1 MAETTQHDDP
11 RPPAPSPLEQLAEA
25 HRVGTTSKGWDGEP
39 ARVSP
44 ETLVTVLA
52 ALGVDASSD
61 TAVAQALEDAVTGPW
76 RSVLPAV
83 VVVRRGRADPVAL
96 HVPAGAAVELS
107 AVGEDGVHYTVTVG
121 EARETRTVDGRHLER
136 RDATLPHAL
145 PLGWHTL
152 RAAIDGQESSCTLV
166 VTPDRLSTTTAL
178 AEHRRW
184 GLMAQ
189 LYSVRSADSWG
200 IGDLADLGRIAQA
213 AAQHEGDFVL
223 VNPLHAAEPVPPV
236 EPSPYLPTTRR
247 YFHPLYLRV
256 EDIPEYARL
265 GAAARDRIEGLAVG
279 FAAANTA
286 TDLLDRDSSYAAK
299 LEALELVFAVERP
312 AQRQQDFDAYRAHQG
327 QGLADFALWSA
338 LAEAYAPDA
347 PEWQAVGR
355 PGSPGTRE
363 AARRHAGRIE
373 FHAWL
378 QWLLDEQLQEAQL
391 DATDAGMSIGVV
403 HDLAVGVHPSGADA
417 WALQDVLAAGIS
429 VGAPPD
435 MFNQLGQDWSQPP
448 WHPDRLAASG
458 YAAFR
463 DMLRNILRH
472 AGGIRVDHIL
482 GLFRLWWIPQG
493 AAPGAGAYVY
503 YDHEAL
509 IGILA
514 LEAERAGAIV
524 VGEDLGVFEPGV
536 QEYLAERGILGTSI
550 LWFEQDEDGPR
561 PPEAY
566 RKGCLTTVTVHDLPP
581 SAGYLAGEHVML
593 RERLGLLS
601 RSVEEEQAEDRAVQ
615 EKFLALLRNRHLL
628 ADGPAGVPETVEAL
642 HAFIA
647 QTPSVLLGVAL
658 ADAVGERRTQN
669 QPGTKDE
676 YPNWRIP
683 LADADGRAVLVED
696 LAANERFSSLVAS
709 LGLSAAPGTPRPATG
724 PAAGAQAERAVAPLP
739 GSVVG

>member
-1 MAETTQHDDP
+1 MADTTQHEEG
-11 RPPAPSPLEQLAEA
+11 APVAPTPLEQLADA
-25 HRVGTTSKGWDGEP
+25 HRVGTTFKGWDGRP
-39 ARVSP
+39 ARVAP

-61 TAVAQALEDAVTGPW
+61 ASIGQALTDVEDGPW

-83 VVVRRGRADPVAL
+83 VVVRRSDLDPVVL
-96 HVPAGAAVELS
+96 HVPVGAEVEFWAVD
-107 AVGEDGVHYTVTVG
+107 EDGVHYTGTVG
-121 EARETRTVDGRHLER
+121 DTTGARTVDGQALEQR
-136 RDATLPHAL
+136 EGTLPHAL

-152 RAAIDGQESSCTLV
+152 HARVDGRETSSTFV
-166 VTPDRLSTTTAL
+166 VTPDRLSTTAAL
-178 AEHRRW
+178 RKHRTW

-189 LYSVRSADSWG
+189 LYSVRSSGSWG
-200 IGDLADLGRIAQA
+200 IGDLSDLGQLAQA
-213 AAQHEGDFVL
+213 AAAHNGGFVL

-247 YFHPLYLRV
+247 YFHPLYLRI

-265 GAAARDRIEGLAVG
+265 DDAARARISALAAG
-279 FAAANTA
+279 FTAANTA
-286 TDLLDRDSSYAAK
+286 TGLLDRDSSYTAK
-299 LEALELVFAVERP
+299 LEALELVFAHPRP
-312 AQRQQDFDAYRAHQG
+312 EQRQRDFDAYRAHQG

-338 LAEAYAPDA
+338 LAETYPPGA
-347 PEWQAVGR
+347 PEWDDVGR
-355 PGSPGTRE
+355 PGSASARE
-363 AARRHAGRIE
+363 YAERHAERIE
-373 FHAWL
+373 FHEWL

-391 DATDAGMSIGVV
+391 EATGAGMRIGVV

-417 WALQDVLAAGIS
+417 WSLQDVLASGIS

-435 MFNQLGQDWSQPP
+435 MFNQHGQDWSQPP
-448 WHPDRLAASG
+448 WHPERLAASG

-503 YDHEAL
+503 YDHRAL
-509 IGILA
+509 IGILV

-536 QEYLAERGILGTSI
+536 QEYLGERGVFGTSI

-566 RKGCLTTVTVHDLPP
+566 REGCLTTVTVHDLPP
-581 SAGYLAGEHVML
+581 SAGYLAGEHVAL
-593 RERLGLLS
+593 REKLGLLS
-601 RSVEEEQAEDRAVQ
+601 RPVAEEQAEDRAVQ
-615 EKFLALLRNRHLL
+615 EKFLALLRQRGLL
-628 ADGPAGVPETVEAL
+628 EGASPDVRQTVEAL

-669 QPGTKDE
+669 QPGTNDE

-696 LAANERFSSLVAS
+696 LAGNERFASLVAS
-709 LGLSAAPGTPRPATG
+709 LGLASADGD
-724 PAAGAQAERAVAPLP
+724 AAEPVA
-739 GSVVG
+739 

>member
-1 MAETTQHDDP
+1 MAHTTQHDDARP
-11 RPPAPSPLEQLAEA
+11 RTPSPLARLAEA
-25 HRVGTTSKGWDGEP
+25 HRVGTTFKGWDGEP
-39 ARVSP
+39 AQVAP
-44 ETLVTVLA
+44 ATLVAVLA

-61 TAVAQALEDAVTGPW
+61 AAIAQALADAATAPW

-83 VVVRRGRADPVAL
+83 VVVRRSDTDPVPL
-96 HVPAGAAVELS
+96 HVPAGAEVELWI
-107 AVGEDGVHYTVTVG
+107 VDEDGVRHPGSVG
-121 EARETRTVDGRHLER
+121 VAVEARTIDRRDVER
-136 RDATLPHAL
+136 RDATLPRSL

-152 RAAIDGQESSCTLV
+152 HAGVDGRESTCALV
-166 VTPDRLSTTTAL
+166 VTPDRLGTTAAL
-178 AEHRRW
+178 AGRRRW

-189 LYSVRSADSWG
+189 LYSVRSAGSWG
-200 IGDLADLGRIAQA
+200 IGDLADLGGIAQA
-213 AAQHEGDFVL
+213 AARHRGDFVL

-247 YFHPLYLRV
+247 YFHPLYLRI
-256 EDIPEYARL
+256 EDIPEYAGL
-265 GAAARDRIEGLAVG
+265 GAPERKRVEDLAAG
-279 FAAANTA
+279 FSTVNTA

-299 LEALELVFAVERP
+299 LEALELIFAVGRP
-312 AQRQQDFDAYRAHQG
+312 AGRQQDFDRYRADQG
-327 QGLADFALWSA
+327 RGLADFALWSA
-338 LAEAYAPDA
+338 LAEAYPPGA
-347 PEWQAVGR
+347 PEWDGVGR
-355 PGSPGTRE
+355 PGSPG
-363 AARRHAGRIE
+363 ARASAERHAERVD

-378 QWLLDEQLQEAQL
+378 QWLLDEQLREAQQK
-391 DATDAGMSIGVV
+391 ATDAGMSIGVV

-417 WALQDVLAAGIS
+417 WALQDVLARGIS

-435 MFNQLGQDWSQPP
+435 MFNQRGQDWSQPP

-493 AAPGAGAYVY
+493 EAPGAGAYVY
-503 YDHEAL
+503 YDHRAL

-550 LWFEQDEDGPR
+550 LWFEQDADGPL

-566 RKGCLTTVTVHDLPP
+566 REGCLTTVTVHDLPP
-581 SAGYLAGEHVML
+581 SAGYLAGEHVAL

-601 RSVEEEQAEDRAVQ
+601 RPVEEEQAEDRAVQ
-615 EKFLALLRNRHLL
+615 EKFLDLLRERRLL
-628 ADGPAGVPETVEAL
+628 ADGAEDIPGTVEAL
-642 HAFIA
+642 HAFIG
-647 QTPSVLLGVAL
+647 QTPSLLLGVAL
-658 ADAVGERRTQN
+658 ADAVGERCTQN
-669 QPGTKDE
+669 QPGTHDE

-683 LADADGRAVLVED
+683 LADADGAAVLVED
-696 LAANERFSSLVAS
+696 LAANGRFSSLVAS
-709 LGLSAAPGTPRPATG
+709 LGLPAGAGTPDGPTRAEEPTPPAG
-724 PAAGAQAERAVAPLP
+724 
-739 GSVVG
+739 

>member
-1 MAETTQHDDP
+1 M
-11 RPPAPSPLEQLAEA
+11 
-25 HRVGTTSKGWDGEP
+25 GTTFKGWDGDP
-39 ARVSP
+39 AQVSP
-44 ETLVTVLA
+44 ETLVAVLA

-61 TAVAQALEDAVTGPW
+61 DAVARALADTATAAW

-83 VVVRRGRADPVAL
+83 VVVRRSDTDPVPL
-96 HVPAGAAVELS
+96 HVPAGADVEFWAVDE
-107 AVGEDGVHYTVTVG
+107 GGVRHPGTVG
-121 EARETRTVDGRHLER
+121 AAAEARTVDGHDLER
-136 RDATLPHAL
+136 RDGTLPHGVD
-145 PLGWHTL
+145 LGWHTL
-152 RAAIDGQESSCTLV
+152 HARVDGRESTCAFV
-166 VTPDRLSTTTAL
+166 VTPDRLSTTAAL
-178 AEHRRW
+178 ADHRSW

-189 LYSVRSADSWG
+189 LYSVRSAGSWG
-200 IGDLADLGRIAQA
+200 VGDLADLGRIAQA
-213 AAQHEGDFVL
+213 AAQYRGDFVL

-247 YFHPLYLRV
+247 YFHPLYLRI
-256 EDIPEYARL
+256 EDIPEYADL
-265 GAAARDRIEGLAVG
+265 DAPARTRIEELAAG
-279 FAAANTA
+279 FAAANTT
-286 TDLLDRDSSYAAK
+286 TDLLDRNSSYAAK
-299 LEALELVFAVERP
+299 LEALELLFAVER
-312 AQRQQDFDAYRAHQG
+312 AAARQQDFDDYRAHQG
-327 QGLADFALWSA
+327 RGLADFALWST
-338 LAEAYAPDA
+338 LAETYPPDA
-347 PEWQAVGR
+347 PEWRDIGR
-355 PGSPGTRE
+355 PGS
-363 AARRHAGRIE
+363 AAAHAFTERHAGRIE

-378 QWLLDEQLQEAQL
+378 QWLLDEQLRDAQQE
-391 DATDAGMSIGVV
+391 ATDAGMAIGVV

-493 AAPGAGAYVY
+493 EAPGAGAYVY
-503 YDHEAL
+503 YDHRAL

-550 LWFEQDEDGPR
+550 LWFEQDADGPL

-566 RKGCLTTVTVHDLPP
+566 RRGCLTTVTVHDLPP
-581 SAGYLAGEHVML
+581 SAGYLAGEHVAL

-601 RSVEEEQAEDRAVQ
+601 RPVEEEQAEDHAVQ
-615 EKFLALLRNRHLL
+615 EKFLDLLRDRDLL
-628 ADGPAGVPETVEAL
+628 PDGAAGVPETVEAL
-642 HAFIA
+642 HAFIG

-669 QPGTKDE
+669 QPGTNDE

-696 LAANERFSSLVAS
+696 LAANRRLASLVAS
-709 LGLSAAPGTPRPATG
+709 LGLPADPGATG
-724 PAAGAQAERAVAPLP
+724 PAA
-739 GSVVG
+739 

>member
-1 MAETTQHDDP
+1 MADTTQHQEATP
-11 RPPAPSPLEQLAEA
+11 KAPSRLEQLAEA
-25 HRVGTTSKGWDGEP
+25 HRVGTTFKGWDGEP
-39 ARVSP
+39 ARVTP

-61 TAVAQALEDAVTGPW
+61 AAIEQALEDVGTGPW
-76 RSVLPAV
+76 RSVLPTV
-83 VVVRRGRADPVAL
+83 VVVRQSDVDPVML
-96 HVPAGAAVELS
+96 HVPAGAEVEFWAVDEDGIRYTGAVAGAVASRIIDGEAVER
-107 AVGEDGVHYTVTVG
+107 
-121 EARETRTVDGRHLER
+121 REG
-136 RDATLPHAL
+136 TLPHAM

-152 RAAIDGQESSCTLV
+152 HASVDGHETSCTLV
-166 VTPDRLSTTTAL
+166 ITPDRLSTTAAL
-178 AEHRRW
+178 MDHRTW

-189 LYSVRSADSWG
+189 LYSVRSSASWG
-200 IGDLADLGRIAQA
+200 IGDLADLGSIAQA
-213 AAQHEGDFVL
+213 TAAHGGDFVL

-247 YFHPLYLRV
+247 YFHPLYLRI

-265 GAAARDRIEGLAVG
+265 DAAARTRIAGLAAG
-279 FAAANTA
+279 FAEANTA
-286 TDLLDRDSSYAAK
+286 TTLLDRDASYAAK

-312 AQRQQDFDAYRAHQG
+312 EQRQHDFDAYRAHQG

-338 LAEAYAPDA
+338 LAETLAPGA
-347 PEWQAVGR
+347 PEWEDVGR
-355 PGSPGTRE
+355 PGSEG
-363 AARRHAGRIE
+363 ARAFAERHAARIE
-373 FHAWL
+373 FHEWL
-378 QWLLDEQLQEAQL
+378 QWLVDEQLQEAQL
-391 DATDAGMSIGVV
+391 EATGSGMSIGVV

-417 WALQDVLAAGIS
+417 WALQDVLASGIS

-435 MFNQLGQDWSQPP
+435 MFNQHGQDWSQPP
-448 WHPDRLAASG
+448 WHPEHLAASG

-493 AAPGAGAYVY
+493 AEPGAGAYVY
-503 YDHEAL
+503 YDHKAL

-536 QEYLAERGILGTSI
+536 QEYLAERGIFGTSI
-550 LWFEQDEDGPR
+550 LWFEQDEDGPLL
-561 PPEAY
+561 PEAY
-566 RKGCLTTVTVHDLPP
+566 RAGCLTTVTVHDLPP
-581 SAGYLAGEHVML
+581 SAGYLAGEHVVL
-593 RERLGLLS
+593 REKLGLLS
-601 RSVEEEQAEDRAVQ
+601 RPVEEEQAEDRAVQ
-615 EKFLALLRNRHLL
+615 DKFLSLLRKRNLL
-628 ADGPAGVPETVEAL
+628 ADEPAGVQQTVEAL

-669 QPGTKDE
+669 QPGTNDE

-696 LAANERFSSLVAS
+696 LAGNPRFASLVAA
-709 LGLSAAPGTPRPATG
+709 LGLPADDREPTG
-724 PAAGAQAERAVAPLP
+724 PVA
-739 GSVVG
+739 

>member
-1 MAETTQHDDP
+1 MADTTQHADAPP
-11 RPPAPSPLEQLAEA
+11 RNPSPLERLAGA
-25 HRVGTTSKGWDGEP
+25 HRVGTTFKGWDGEP
-39 ARVSP
+39 AQVTP
-44 ETLVTVLA
+44 QTLVAVLA
-52 ALGVDASSD
+52 ALGIDASSH
-61 TAVAQALEDAVTGPW
+61 TAIARALEDTVTAPW

-83 VVVRRGRADPVAL
+83 VVVRQGDDDPVPL
-96 HVPAGAAVELS
+96 RVPAGARVEFWAVD
-107 AVGEDGVHYTVTVG
+107 EDGVRSTGTVG
-121 EARETRTVDGRHLER
+121 EAGETRTVDGRDLER
-136 RDATLPHAL
+136 RDGTLPHAL

-152 RAAIDGQESSCTLV
+152 HASVDGQESVCVFV
-166 VTPDRLSTTTAL
+166 VTPDRLSTTAAL
-178 AEHRRW
+178 ADHRSW

-213 AAQHEGDFVL
+213 AAQHHGEFVL
-223 VNPLHAAEPVPPV
+223 VNPLHAAEPIPPV

-247 YFHPLYLRV
+247 YFHPLYLRI
-256 EDIPEYARL
+256 EDIPEYASL
-265 GAAARDRIEGLAVG
+265 GAPARQRIEGLAAG
-279 FAAANTA
+279 FAAVNTS

-299 LEALELVFAVERP
+299 LEALELVFAVGRS
-312 AQRQQDFDAYRAHQG
+312 AQRRQDFDAYRSHQG

-338 LAEAYAPDA
+338 LAETYPPDA
-347 PEWQAVGR
+347 PEWHDVGR
-355 PGSPGTRE
+355 PGSPGARE
-363 AARRHAGRIE
+363 FTERHGARIE

-378 QWLLDEQLQEAQL
+378 QWLLDEQLREAQL
-391 DATDAGMSIGVV
+391 AATDAGMSIGVV
-403 HDLAVGVHPSGADA
+403 HDLAVGVHPGGADA
-417 WALQDVLAAGIS
+417 WALQDVLAAGVS

-458 YAAFR
+458 YTAFR

-493 AAPGAGAYVY
+493 EAPGAGAYVY
-503 YDHEAL
+503 YDHRAL

-550 LWFEQDEDGPR
+550 LWFEQDADGPL

-581 SAGYLAGEHVML
+581 SAGYLAGEHVAL
-593 RERLGLLS
+593 RERLGLLG
-601 RSVEEEQAEDRAVQ
+601 RPVEEEQAEDRAVQ
-615 EKFLALLRNRHLL
+615 EKFLALLRERHLL
-628 ADGPAGVPETVEAL
+628 GDAPAGVPETVEAL

-669 QPGTKDE
+669 QPGTNDE

-696 LAANERFSSLVAS
+696 LATSERFSSLVAS
-709 LGLSAAPGTPRPATG
+709 LGLSADAGTPPDATG
-724 PAAGAQAERAVAPLP
+724 ST
-739 GSVVG
+739 GSTG

>member
-1 MAETTQHDDP
+1 MADTTQHEEAVP
-11 RPPAPSPLEQLAEA
+11 TIPSPLEQLAEA
-25 HRVGTTSKGWDGEP
+25 HRVGTTFKGWDGEP
-39 ARVSP
+39 ARVAP
-44 ETLVTVLA
+44 ETLITVLA
-52 ALGVDASSD
+52 ALGVDAGSD
-61 TAVAQALEDAVTGPW
+61 AAIARALEDVEAGPW

-83 VVVRRGRADPVAL
+83 VVVRQRDVDPVVL
-96 HVPAGAAVELS
+96 HVPAGAEVEFWAVD
-107 AVGEDGVHYTVTVG
+107 EDGVHYTGTVAG
-121 EARETRTVDGRHLER
+121 ATETRTVDGQDLER
-136 RDATLPHAL
+136 RQGTLPHAL

-152 RAAIDGQESSCTLV
+152 HAVVDGQQSSCTFV
-166 VTPDRLSTTTAL
+166 VTPDRLSTTAAL
-178 AEHRRW
+178 MDHRTW

-189 LYSVRSADSWG
+189 LYSVRSSASWG
-200 IGDLADLGRIAQA
+200 IGDLADLGGLAQA
-213 AAQHEGDFVL
+213 AAAQGGGFVL

-265 GAAARDRIEGLAVG
+265 DDAGRARIAELAAR
-279 FAAANTA
+279 FAGANTA

-312 AQRQQDFDAYRAHQG
+312 EQRQHDFDAYRAHQG

-338 LAEAYAPDA
+338 LAETLAPGA
-347 PEWQAVGR
+347 PEWNDVGR
-355 PGSPGTRE
+355 PGSPGALE
-363 AARRHAGRIE
+363 FADRHAARIE
-373 FHAWL
+373 FHEWL
-378 QWLLDEQLQEAQL
+378 QWLVDEQLQEAQL
-391 DATDAGMSIGVV
+391 EATGAGMSIGVV

-417 WALQDVLAAGIS
+417 WALQDVLASGIS

-435 MFNQLGQDWSQPP
+435 MFNQHGQDWSQPP
-448 WHPDRLAASG
+448 WHPERLAESG

-493 AAPGAGAYVY
+493 AQPGGGAYVY
-503 YDHEAL
+503 YDHKAL

-536 QEYLAERGILGTSI
+536 QEYLAERGIFGTSI
-550 LWFEQDEDGPR
+550 LWFEQDEDGPL

-581 SAGYLAGEHVML
+581 SAGYLAGEHVLL
-593 RERLGLLS
+593 REKLGLLS
-601 RSVEEEQAEDRAVQ
+601 RPVEEEQAEDRATQ
-615 EKFLALLRNRHLL
+615 EKFLALLRQRGLL
-628 ADGPAGVPETVEAL
+628 EGEAPGVQETVEAL
-642 HAFIA
+642 HALIA

-669 QPGTKDE
+669 QPGTNDE

-683 LADADGRAVLVED
+683 LADAEGKAVLVED
-696 LAANERFSSLVAS
+696 LAGNQRFAS
-709 LGLSAAPGTPRPATG
+709 LIAALGVPATEGATG
-724 PAAGAQAERAVAPLP
+724 PIA
-739 GSVVG
+739 

>member
-1 MAETTQHDDP
+1 MADTNPNARIPTK
-11 RPPAPSPLEQLAEA
+11 PSPLERLAQA
-25 HRVGTTSKGWDGEP
+25 HRVGTTFKGWDGEP
-39 ARVSP
+39 AAVAP

-52 ALGVDASSD
+52 ALGVDAS
-61 TAVAQALEDAVTGPW
+61 AEEPIAAALADAEVKPW
-76 RSVLPAV
+76 RAVLPDV
-83 VVVRRGRADPVAL
+83 VVVRQSDVDPVLIHAA
-96 HVPAGAAVELS
+96 AGADVSLWAID
-107 AVGEDGVHYTVTVG
+107 EDGVRYQGTVGDPG
-121 EARETRTVDGRHLER
+121 EARRIDGHDVER
-136 RDATLPHAL
+136 REGTLPHAL

-152 RAAIDGQESSCTLV
+152 HATVDGHESSCTLV
-166 VTPDRLSTTTAL
+166 VTPDRLGTTASL
-178 AEHRRW
+178 MDRRTW

-189 LYSVRSADSWG
+189 LYSVRSSGSWG
-200 IGDLADLGRIAQA
+200 IGDLADLGQVAQA
-213 AAQHEGDFVL
+213 AAAHGGGFVL

-247 YFHPLYLRV
+247 YFHPLYLRI

-265 GAAARDRIEGLAVG
+265 DEPARRRIDQLAAG
-279 FAAANTA
+279 FSSANTA

-299 LEALELVFAVERP
+299 LEALDLVFAVERP
-312 AQRQQDFDAYRAHQG
+312 EQRQHDFDDYRTRQG

-338 LAEAYAPDA
+338 LAETYPPGA
-347 PEWQAVGR
+347 PEWNEVGR
-355 PGSPGTRE
+355 PGSPAAQE
-363 AARRHAGRIE
+363 FAARHAARVE

-378 QWLLDEQLQEAQL
+378 QWLVDEQLQEAQL
-391 DATDAGMSIGVV
+391 EATGAGMSIGVV

-417 WALQDVLAAGIS
+417 WALQDVLAPGIS

-435 MFNQLGQDWSQPP
+435 MFNQHGQDWSQPP
-448 WHPDRLAASG
+448 WHPERLAATG
-458 YAAFR
+458 YTAFR

-503 YDHEAL
+503 YDHKAL

-536 QEYLAERGILGTSI
+536 QEYLGERGILGTSI
-550 LWFEQDEDGPR
+550 LWFEQDEDGPLA
-561 PPEAY
+561 PEAY

-581 SAGYLAGEHVML
+581 SAGYLAGEHVAL

-601 RSVEEEQAEDRAVQ
+601 RPVAEEQAEDRATQ
-615 EKFLALLRNRHLL
+615 DKFLALVRERGLL
-628 ADGPAGVPETVEAL
+628 QGEDPTVQETVEAL

-669 QPGTKDE
+669 QPGTNDE

-683 LADADGRAVLVED
+683 LADAEGNAVLVD
-696 LAANERFSSLVAS
+696 GLADDPRFSSLVEA
-709 LGLSAAPGTPRPATG
+709 LGLPSDPAPKSG
-724 PAAGAQAERAVAPLP
+724 PID
-739 GSVVG
+739 

>member
-1 MAETTQHDDP
+1 MAQTTQHDDTRP
-11 RPPAPSPLEQLAEA
+11 RTPSPLEQLAEA
-25 HRVGTTSKGWDGEP
+25 HRVGTTFKGWDGNP
-39 ARVSP
+39 AQVSP
-44 ETLVTVLA
+44 ETLVAVLA

-61 TAVAQALEDAVTGPW
+61 DAVARALADTATAAW

-83 VVVRRGRADPVAL
+83 VVVRRGDTDPVPL
-96 HVPAGAAVELS
+96 HVPAGADVEFWAVD
-107 AVGEDGVHYTVTVG
+107 EDGVRHPGTVG
-121 EARETRTVDGRHLER
+121 AAVEARTVDGQDLER
-136 RDATLPHAL
+136 RDGTLPHGVD
-145 PLGWHTL
+145 LGWHTL
-152 RAAIDGQESSCTLV
+152 HARVDGQESTCAFV
-166 VTPDRLSTTTAL
+166 VTPDRLSTTAAL
-178 AEHRRW
+178 ADHRGW

-189 LYSVRSADSWG
+189 LYSVRSAGSWG
-200 IGDLADLGRIAQA
+200 IGDLADLGRVAQA
-213 AAQHEGDFVL
+213 AAQYRGDFVL

-247 YFHPLYLRV
+247 YFHPLYLRI
-256 EDIPEYARL
+256 EDIPEYADL
-265 GAAARDRIEGLAVG
+265 DTPARTRIEELAAG

-286 TDLLDRDSSYAAK
+286 TDLLDRNSSYAAK
-299 LEALELVFAVERP
+299 LEALELLFAVER
-312 AQRQQDFDAYRAHQG
+312 AAARRQDFDAYRAHQG
-327 QGLADFALWSA
+327 RGLADFALWST
-338 LAEAYAPDA
+338 LAETYPPDA
-347 PEWQAVGR
+347 LEWRDVGR
-355 PGSPGTRE
+355 PGS
-363 AARRHAGRIE
+363 AAAQAFAERHAGRIE

-378 QWLLDEQLQEAQL
+378 QWLLDEQLRDAQQE
-391 DATDAGMSIGVV
+391 ATDAGMTIGVV

-458 YAAFR
+458 YTAFR

-493 AAPGAGAYVY
+493 EAPGAGAYVY
-503 YDHEAL
+503 YDHRAL

-550 LWFEQDEDGPR
+550 LWFEQDADGPL
-561 PPEAY
+561 PPQAY

-581 SAGYLAGEHVML
+581 SAGYLAGEHVAL

-601 RSVEEEQAEDRAVQ
+601 RPVEEEQAEDRAVQ
-615 EKFLALLRNRHLL
+615 EKFLDLLRDRDLL
-628 ADGPAGVPETVEAL
+628 PDGAAGVPETVEAL
-642 HAFIA
+642 HAFIG

-669 QPGTKDE
+669 QPGTNDE

-696 LAANERFSSLVAS
+696 LAANRRFASLVAS
-709 LGLSAAPGTPRPATG
+709 LGLPADPGATG
-724 PAAGAQAERAVAPLP
+724 PAA
-739 GSVVG
+739 

>member
-1 MAETTQHDDP
+1 MADTTQHDDP
-11 RPPAPSPLEQLAEA
+11 RPRTTSPLAQLAEA
-25 HRVGTTSKGWDGEP
+25 HRVGTTFKGWDGEP
-39 ARVSP
+39 AEVAP
-44 ETLVTVLA
+44 ETLVAVLT

-61 TAVAQALEDAVTGPW
+61 TAIAQALADTATAAW
-76 RSVLPAV
+76 RSVLPHV
-83 VVVRRGRADPVAL
+83 VVVRRRDADPVPL
-96 HVPAGAAVELS
+96 HVPAGAEVEFWAVDEDGVRHPG
-107 AVGEDGVHYTVTVG
+107 AVGEPG
-121 EARETRTVDGRHLER
+121 EARTVDGRDLER
-136 RDATLPHAL
+136 REGTLPHAV

-152 RAAIDGQESSCTLV
+152 HARVDGQESTCAFV
-166 VTPDRLSTTTAL
+166 VTPDRLSTTAAL
-178 AEHRRW
+178 ADHRGW

-213 AAQHEGDFVL
+213 AARHRGDFVL

-256 EDIPEYARL
+256 EDIPEYASL
-265 GAAARDRIEGLAVG
+265 DTAARTRIDDLAAG
-279 FAAANTA
+279 FSAVNTA

-312 AQRQQDFDAYRAHQG
+312 AGRQQDFDAYRAHQG
-327 QGLADFALWSA
+327 RGLADFALWSA
-338 LAEAYAPDA
+338 LAEAYPPDA
-347 PEWQAVGR
+347 PEWHEVGR
-355 PGSPGTRE
+355 PGSPG
-363 AARRHAGRIE
+363 ARQFTERHAPRIE

-378 QWLLDEQLQEAQL
+378 QWLLDEQLRDAQRA
-391 DATDAGMSIGVV
+391 ATDAGMSIGVV

-493 AAPGAGAYVY
+493 EAPGAGAYVY
-503 YDHEAL
+503 YDHRAL

-550 LWFEQDEDGPR
+550 LWFEQDEDGPL

-581 SAGYLAGEHVML
+581 SAGYLAGEHVAL

-601 RSVEEEQAEDRAVQ
+601 RPVEEEQAEDRAVQ
-615 EKFLALLRNRHLL
+615 EKFLDLLRERHLL

-642 HAFIA
+642 HAFIG
-647 QTPSVLLGVAL
+647 QTPSILLGVAL

-669 QPGTKDE
+669 QPGTSDE

-696 LAANERFSSLVAS
+696 LVANGRFSSLVAS
-709 LGLSAAPGTPRPATG
+709 LGLTSDPGPTDPAARPAG
-724 PAAGAQAERAVAPLP
+724 
-739 GSVVG
+739 

>member
-1 MAETTQHDDP
+1 MADTTQHDDALP
-11 RPPAPSPLEQLAEA
+11 TTPSPLEQLTKA
-25 HRVGTTSKGWDGEP
+25 HRVGSTFKGWDGAP
-39 ARVSP
+39 AQVAP

-61 TAVAQALEDAVTGPW
+61 AAIGRALEDVGSGPW

-83 VVVRRGRADPVAL
+83 VVVRQSDVDSVVL
-96 HVPAGAAVELS
+96 HVPAGAEVEFRAVD
-107 AVGEDGVHYTVTVG
+107 EDGIHYTGTVG
-121 EARETRTVDGRHLER
+121 EVVETRTIDGQEVER
-136 RDATLPHAL
+136 REGVLPHAM
-145 PLGWHTL
+145 PLGWHL
-152 RAAIDGQESSCTLV
+152 LHARVDGQDHSCTFV

-178 AEHRRW
+178 MDHRSW

-189 LYSVRSADSWG
+189 LYSVRSSQSWG
-200 IGDLADLGRIAQA
+200 IGDLADLGQIARA
-213 AAQHEGDFVL
+213 AAEHGGGFVL
-223 VNPLHAAEPVPPV
+223 VNPLHAAQPVPPV

-256 EDIPEYARL
+256 EAIPEYARL
-265 GAAARDRIEGLAVG
+265 DDAARARIAELAAG
-279 FAAANTA
+279 FSTANTA

-299 LEALELVFAVERP
+299 LEALGLVFAVERP
-312 AQRQQDFDAYRAHQG
+312 KQRQRDFDAYRAHQG

-338 LAEAYAPDA
+338 LAESLSPGA
-347 PEWQAVGR
+347 PEWDDVGR
-355 PGSPGTRE
+355 PGSPGARE
-363 AARRHAGRIE
+363 FAERHATRIE
-373 FHAWL
+373 FHEWL
-378 QWLLDEQLQEAQL
+378 QWLVDEQLREAQL
-391 DATDAGMSIGVV
+391 EATGAGMSIGVV

-417 WALQDVLAAGIS
+417 WVLQDVLASGIS

-435 MFNQLGQDWSQPP
+435 MFNQHGQDWSQPP
-448 WHPDRLAASG
+448 WHPERLAESG

-482 GLFRLWWIPQG
+482 GLFRLWWIPRG
-493 AAPGAGAYVY
+493 AMPGAGAYVY
-503 YDHEAL
+503 YDHRAL

-536 QEYLAERGILGTSI
+536 QEYLAERGIFGTSI
-550 LWFEQDEDGPR
+550 LWFEQDEGGPL

-581 SAGYLAGEHVML
+581 SAGYLAGEHVIL

-601 RSVEEEQAEDRAVQ
+601 RPVEEEQAEDRAVQ
-615 EKFLALLRNRHLL
+615 EKFISLLRQRGLL
-628 ADGPAGVPETVEAL
+628 AGDAPGVQETVEAL

-669 QPGTKDE
+669 QPGTNDE

-696 LAANERFSSLVAS
+696 LAKNERFASLVSA
-709 LGLSAAPGTPRPATG
+709 LGLPSVNGRPAD
-724 PAAGAQAERAVAPLP
+724 PIA
-739 GSVVG
+739 

>member
-1 MAETTQHDDP
+1 MADTTQHEEAEP
-11 RPPAPSPLEQLAEA
+11 VAPTPLEQLAEA
-25 HRVGTTSKGWDGEP
+25 HRVGTTFKGWDGEP
-39 ARVSP
+39 ARVAP

-61 TAVAQALEDAVTGPW
+61 TAIDSARRDVEDGPW

-83 VVVRRGRADPVAL
+83 VVVRESDVEPVVL
-96 HVPAGAAVELS
+96 HVPAGADVEFWAVD
-107 AVGEDGVHYTVTVG
+107 EDGVHYTGTVG
-121 EARETRTVDGRHLER
+121 EATDTRSIDGHDVER
-136 RDATLPHAL
+136 RQGTLPHAL
-145 PLGWHTL
+145 PLGWHTVHA
-152 RAAIDGQESSCTLV
+152 RIGGMETSSTFV
-166 VTPDRLSTTTAL
+166 VTPDRLSTTAAL
-178 AEHRRW
+178 MGSRTW

-189 LYSVRSADSWG
+189 LYSVRSSASWG
-200 IGDLADLGRIAQA
+200 IGDLSDLGQLAQA
-213 AAQHEGDFVL
+213 AAEHGGGFVL

-247 YFHPLYLRV
+247 YFHPLYLRI

-265 GAAARDRIEGLAVG
+265 DDADRARVGALAAG
-279 FAAANTA
+279 FTEVNTA
-286 TDLLDRDSSYAAK
+286 TDMLDRDSSYAAK
-299 LEALELVFAVERP
+299 LEALGLVFAVKRAE
-312 AQRQQDFDAYRAHQG
+312 QRQHDFDAYRAHQG
-327 QGLADFALWSA
+327 QGLTDFALWSA
-338 LAEAYAPDA
+338 LAETYPPGA
-347 PEWQAVGR
+347 PEWDDVGR
-355 PGSPGTRE
+355 PGSPGALQYAE
-363 AARRHAGRIE
+363 RHAARIE
-373 FHAWL
+373 FHEWL

-391 DATDAGMSIGVV
+391 EATGAGMPIGVV

-417 WALQDVLAAGIS
+417 WALQHVLASGIS

-435 MFNQLGQDWSQPP
+435 MFNQHGQDWSQPP
-448 WHPDRLAASG
+448 WHPERLAASG

-503 YDHEAL
+503 YDHRAL
-509 IGILA
+509 IGILV
-514 LEAERAGAIV
+514 LEAERAGAVV

-536 QEYLAERGILGTSI
+536 QEYLAERGVFGTSI
-550 LWFEQDEDGPR
+550 LWFEQDEDGPLA
-561 PPEAY
+561 PEAY

-581 SAGYLAGEHVML
+581 SAGYLAGEHVVL

-601 RSVEEEQAEDRAVQ
+601 RPVAEEQAEDRAVQ
-615 EKFLALLRNRHLL
+615 DKFLALLRERGLL
-628 ADGPAGVPETVEAL
+628 PEGTQDVPRTVEAL

-669 QPGTKDE
+669 QPGTNNE

-696 LAANERFSSLVAS
+696 LAGNERFASLVAS
-709 LGLSAAPGTPRPATG
+709 LGLSSDGR
-724 PAAGAQAERAVAPLP
+724 
-739 GSVVG
+739 